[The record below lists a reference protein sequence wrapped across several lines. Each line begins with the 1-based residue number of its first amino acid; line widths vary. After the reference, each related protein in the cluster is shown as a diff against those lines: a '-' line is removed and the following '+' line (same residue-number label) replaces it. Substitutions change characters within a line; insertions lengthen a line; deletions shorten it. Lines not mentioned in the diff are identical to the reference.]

1 MQEQILNEQMGE
13 GRSEMRKKLVWCIML
28 LTALTA
34 LSACRN
40 SRIQSSGTAADNKE
54 VADAGENSYFSESAY
69 REKFC
74 KNRTN
79 LKKYQEQYQEDI
91 SQVQKKDFRKLS
103 FDQCVFAELPD
114 SDSVSVLDV
123 GERGISVE
131 ESISVIK
138 DWLADIG
145 QEDMDL
151 DTELRDVS
159 GQFESDESQE
169 TPYSYPSV
177 MEHKEELV
185 SGNHFLINTN
195 SCHVQMGSDG
205 FYSMS
210 DGTIISYLGEDGHAI
225 ADAFRADEEEI
236 VAEGTFD
243 EMAAQSYELL
253 SGKVSVGEAADVVK
267 RYFEA
272 GTPFPV
278 TTDVGIDIPY
288 VSVFSLGDKY
298 GYAFQLRRTYRNIP
312 FAYTL
317 GGGRIGQ
324 GEQTAREDDKTAYVV
339 NDRTVSAYIGY
350 NEAQPFTVLIEESDV
365 LSLKDAMDLLDSKL
379 AGEMQVQVGNVGL
392 VYCKV
397 CLDIIDMVE
406 EIEVVY
412 PCWALD
418 GISQNNG
425 RRMRIYM
432 DVLTGDLYMY
442 AYHQEEDIDE

>member
-1 MQEQILNEQMGE
+1 MK
-13 GRSEMRKKLVWCIML
+13 KKLVCCIML
-28 LTALTA
+28 LVALTA
-34 LSACRN
+34 LNACQN
-40 SRIQSSGTAADNKE
+40 SPTQSPGKDADNKE
-54 VADAGENSYFSESAY
+54 IADAGENPLFSESTY
-69 REKFC
+69 REKIC

-79 LKKYQEQYQEDI
+79 LKKYQKQYQEDI

-103 FDQCVFAELPD
+103 FEQCNFAELPD

-253 SGKVSVGEAADVVK
+253 SGKVSVGEAADITK
-267 RYFEA
+267 QYFEA

-298 GYAFQLRRTYRNIP
+298 GYAFSLRRTYQNIP
-312 FAYTL
+312 FAYTF
-317 GGGRIGQ
+317 GGTRRRVSAQ
-324 GEQTAREDDKTAYVV
+324 AVFEDHKTAYVV
-339 NDRTVSAYIGY
+339 NDQTVSAYIGY
-350 NEAQPFTVLIEESDV
+350 NEAQPFRSLIEESDV

-379 AGEMQVQVGNVGL
+379 AGELQIQVENVGL
-392 VYCKV
+392 AYCNV
-397 CLDIIDMVE
+397 SLDDEKGIS
-406 EIEVVY
+406 VVY
-412 PCWALD
+412 PCWELD
-418 GISQNNG
+418 GISRNQD
-425 RRMRIYM
+425 RRIRIYM

-442 AYHQEEDIDE
+442 TYPQAEETDE